1 MKSIFALGMGS
12 VYLYETVDM
21 TNSPC
26 FVLAIYIN
34 DLKIKLPKVESHG
47 TQRKKNKFY
56 FIFLNNFLEEQV
68 LKSHRP
74 EFQVF
79 FFFSIS

>member
-1 MKSIFALGMGS
+1 MGS

-21 TNSPC
+21 MNNPR

-47 TQRKKNKFY
+47 TQRKNKFY
-56 FIFLNNFLEEQV
+56 FIFLNNFLEKQV

-79 FFFSIS
+79 FFFLFLFLSCVPL